1 MTNRLTQ
8 KTRPIKV
15 EPIGDKFKVSVEFKK
30 DIFSTVT
37 NKRHPVKVIQQGRC
51 SGILTLQDA
60 YEIIYDQIINDNQLR

>member
-15 EPIGDKFKVSVEFKK
+15 EQIGDKFKVSVEFKK
-30 DIFSTVT
+30 DTFSTVT
-37 NKRHPVKVIQQGRC
+37 NKRHPVKVIQQGKC